1 MAPMTPLN
9 WILFGLVSA
18 ALVFF
23 LVRYLQ
29 STAVSLTGT
38 IGRILFVAG
47 MSAFAWVGVRTL
59 GVNGRLGS
67 LFVTLLY
74 VFVGVVVQFFL
85 GLVLALLTSQDLR
98 GRRFFRVVFLLP
110 MMITPVGVAYMFR
123 MITDTGKGPLKPLW
137 LSLGLVDFS
146 WVTDPWGARLAII
159 LADTWQWVPFMFIVL
174 LAALESQ
181 QVDVME
187 AATVDGANPWQIFR
201 NITWPAILPIGL
213 TLILIRLI
221 EAFKII
227 DLPNI
232 MTNGGPGTAT
242 ESLTLHAFISWRS
255 FDLGNSAALA
265 YRRHTLQRLFSTFPR
280 GGPGVGLLLLRLAL
294 GTAAL
299 VQAKLYLIDP
309 SHTTLGAW
317 IGGLLA
323 ALGGALIVVGFLTP
337 LASALIALGSA
348 GIVFAWFPAP
358 MMNIIDTLLAG
369 GFVIVMSV
377 AIAFLGPGA
386 FSVDCRLFGRREIVI
401 PYPSRPAKP

>member
-1 MAPMTPLN
+1 MEVEHKSKTLVKLESAVLRRKQGIGMRLERWSAMTFLMPAVLALLFLSIFPTIASLYLSLSRFKFARGGFELEFIGLENYRELLSGTEQSRFLGQMAPMTPLN
-9 WILFGLVSA
+9 WILFGLVAA

-23 LVRYLQ
+23 LVRYLRG
-29 STAVSLTGT
+29 TAVSIAGT
-38 IGRILFVAG
+38 VGRILLVTG
-47 MSAFAWVGVRTL
+47 MSALVWVGIRTL
-59 GVNGRLGS
+59 GPDGRLGS

-74 VFVGVVVQFFL
+74 VFVGVAVQFVL

-98 GRRFFRVVFLLP
+98 GRRFFRVIFLLP

-137 LSLGLVDFS
+137 IGLGLAGFS
-146 WVTDPWGARLAII
+146 WVNDPWGARLAII
-159 LADTWQWVPFMFIVL
+159 LADTWQWVPFMFIIL

-201 NITWPAILPIGL
+201 NITWPAILPISL
-213 TLILIRLI
+213 TIILIRLI

-265 YRRHTLQRLFSTFPR
+265 YMLLFVVTLFAGTFINLIRQRM
-280 GGPGVGLLLLRLAL
+280 
-294 GTAAL
+294 AA
-299 VQAKLYLIDP
+299 
-309 SHTTLGAW
+309 
-317 IGGLLA
+317 
-323 ALGGALIVVGFLTP
+323 
-337 LASALIALGSA
+337 
-348 GIVFAWFPAP
+348 
-358 MMNIIDTLLAG
+358 
-369 GFVIVMSV
+369 
-377 AIAFLGPGA
+377 
-386 FSVDCRLFGRREIVI
+386 
-401 PYPSRPAKP
+401 

>member
-1 MAPMTPLN
+1 MEVEHKSQTSVKIESTMQHRKQGLGRRMERWSAMTFLMPAVLALLFLSIFPTIASFYLSLSRFKFARGGFELEFVGLENYRELLSGTEQSRFLGQMAPMTPLN
-9 WILFGLVSA
+9 WILFGLVA
-18 ALVFF
+18 VALIFF
-23 LVRYLQ
+23 LVRYLRG
-29 STAVSLTGT
+29 TAVSTAGT
-38 IGRILFVAG
+38 IGRIIFVAG
-47 MSAFAWVGVRTL
+47 MSTFVWIGIRTL
-59 GVNGRLGS
+59 GPDGRLGS

-74 VFVGVVVQFFL
+74 VFVGVAVQFFL

-137 LSLGLVDFS
+137 IALGLANFS

-265 YRRHTLQRLFSTFPR
+265 YMLLFVVTFFGVTFVQLIRQRL
-280 GGPGVGLLLLRLAL
+280 
-294 GTAAL
+294 AA
-299 VQAKLYLIDP
+299 
-309 SHTTLGAW
+309 
-317 IGGLLA
+317 
-323 ALGGALIVVGFLTP
+323 
-337 LASALIALGSA
+337 
-348 GIVFAWFPAP
+348 
-358 MMNIIDTLLAG
+358 
-369 GFVIVMSV
+369 
-377 AIAFLGPGA
+377 
-386 FSVDCRLFGRREIVI
+386 
-401 PYPSRPAKP
+401 

>member
-1 MAPMTPLN
+1 MDVEHKSKTWVRLESAIQHRKQGLDVRMERWSRMTFLMPAVLALLFLSIFPTIASFYLSLSRFKFARGGFELEFVGLENYRELLVGTEQSRFLGQMAPMTLWY
-9 WILFGLVSA
+9 WIVFGLATAV
-18 ALVFF
+18 LVIF
-23 LVRYLQ
+23 LVRYLRG
-29 STAVSLTGT
+29 TAVSPSGL
-38 IGRILFVAG
+38 IGRLLFVLG
-47 MSAFAWVGVRTL
+47 MSALVWVGIRTL
-59 GVNGRLGS
+59 GPNGRLGS

-85 GLVLALLTSQDLR
+85 GLTLALLTSQDLQ

-137 LSLGLVDFS
+137 ISMGLANFS

-201 NITWPAILPIGL
+201 NITWPAILPVSL

-265 YRRHTLQRLFSTFPR
+265 YILIFVVTFFAVTFVNLIRQRM
-280 GGPGVGLLLLRLAL
+280 
-294 GTAAL
+294 AA
-299 VQAKLYLIDP
+299 
-309 SHTTLGAW
+309 
-317 IGGLLA
+317 
-323 ALGGALIVVGFLTP
+323 
-337 LASALIALGSA
+337 
-348 GIVFAWFPAP
+348 
-358 MMNIIDTLLAG
+358 
-369 GFVIVMSV
+369 
-377 AIAFLGPGA
+377 
-386 FSVDCRLFGRREIVI
+386 
-401 PYPSRPAKP
+401 

>member
-1 MAPMTPLN
+1 MEVEHKSKTSVKLESAVQHRKQGLGLRLERWSSTTFLMPAVLALLFLSIFPTIASLYLSLSRFKFARGGFELEFIGLENYRELLSGTEQSRFLGQMAPMTLWH
-9 WILFGLVSA
+9 WIVFGLVLA
-18 ALVFF
+18 ALVLF
-23 LVRYLQ
+23 LVRYLRG
-29 STAVSLTGT
+29 TAVSAAGT

-74 VFVGVVVQFFL
+74 VFVGVIVQFIL

-187 AATVDGANPWQIFR
+187 AATVDGVNPWQIFR

-265 YRRHTLQRLFSTFPR
+265 YMLLFVVTFFAVIFVNLIRQRL
-280 GGPGVGLLLLRLAL
+280 A
-294 GTAAL
+294 
-299 VQAKLYLIDP
+299 
-309 SHTTLGAW
+309 
-317 IGGLLA
+317 
-323 ALGGALIVVGFLTP
+323 
-337 LASALIALGSA
+337 
-348 GIVFAWFPAP
+348 
-358 MMNIIDTLLAG
+358 
-369 GFVIVMSV
+369 
-377 AIAFLGPGA
+377 
-386 FSVDCRLFGRREIVI
+386 
-401 PYPSRPAKP
+401 

>member
-1 MAPMTPLN
+1 MEVEHKSKASVKLESAIQRRKQGLGSRMERWSTMTFLMPAVLALLFLSIFPTIASLYLSLSRFKFARGGVELEFIGLENYKELLIGTEQSRFLGQMAKMTPLS
-9 WILFGLVSA
+9 WIIFGLA
-18 ALVFF
+18 AVALAFF
-23 LVRYLQ
+23 LVRYLRG
-29 STAVSLTGT
+29 TAVSTAGI
-38 IGRILFVAG
+38 IGRLLFVAG
-47 MSAFAWVGVRTL
+47 MSALAWVGIRTM
-59 GVNGRLGS
+59 GPNGRLGS

-74 VFVGVVVQFFL
+74 VFVGVVVQFIL
-85 GLVLALLTSQDLR
+85 GLILALLTSQDLR

-146 WVTDPWGARLAII
+146 WVTNPWGARLAII

-265 YRRHTLQRLFSTFPR
+265 YMLLFVVTFFAGTFIHLIRQR
-280 GGPGVGLLLLRLAL
+280 A
-294 GTAAL
+294 
-299 VQAKLYLIDP
+299 
-309 SHTTLGAW
+309 
-317 IGGLLA
+317 
-323 ALGGALIVVGFLTP
+323 
-337 LASALIALGSA
+337 
-348 GIVFAWFPAP
+348 
-358 MMNIIDTLLAG
+358 
-369 GFVIVMSV
+369 V
-377 AIAFLGPGA
+377 A
-386 FSVDCRLFGRREIVI
+386 
-401 PYPSRPAKP
+401 

>member
-1 MAPMTPLN
+1 LAANPSVQNFVMEVEHKSKTWIRIESAIQHRKQGLGVRMERRSRMAFLMPAVLALLFLSIFPTIASFYLSLSRFKFARGGFELAFIGLENYRELLVGTEQSRFLGQMAPMTLWR
-9 WILFGLVSA
+9 WIVFGLVTA
-18 ALVFF
+18 VLAIFM
-23 LVRYLQ
+23 VRYLRG
-29 STAVSLTGT
+29 TAVSLTGI
-38 IGRILFVAG
+38 IGRLLFVAV
-47 MSAFAWVGVRTL
+47 MSALVWVGVRTL
-59 GVNGRLGS
+59 GADGRLGS

-74 VFVGVVVQFFL
+74 VFVGVVAQFIL
-85 GLVLALLTSQDLR
+85 GLSLALLTSQDLW

-137 LSLGLVDFS
+137 ISMGLANFS

-201 NITWPAILPIGL
+201 NITWPAILPVSL

-221 EAFKII
+221 EAFKVI

-265 YRRHTLQRLFSTFPR
+265 YMLLFVVTFFAVTFIHLIRQRLA
-280 GGPGVGLLLLRLAL
+280 V
-294 GTAAL
+294 
-299 VQAKLYLIDP
+299 
-309 SHTTLGAW
+309 
-317 IGGLLA
+317 
-323 ALGGALIVVGFLTP
+323 
-337 LASALIALGSA
+337 
-348 GIVFAWFPAP
+348 
-358 MMNIIDTLLAG
+358 
-369 GFVIVMSV
+369 
-377 AIAFLGPGA
+377 
-386 FSVDCRLFGRREIVI
+386 
-401 PYPSRPAKP
+401 

>member
-1 MAPMTPLN
+1 MEVEHKSKTSVKLESATQRRKQGLGSRMERWSGMTFLMPAVLALLFLAIFPTIASLYLSLSRFKFAKGGFELEFIGLENYRELLAGTEQSRFLGQMAPMTPLN
-9 WILFGLVSA
+9 WILFGLVA
-18 ALVFF
+18 VALVFF
-23 LVRYLQ
+23 LVRYLRG
-29 STAVSLTGT
+29 TAVSAAGI
-38 IGRILFVAG
+38 IGRLLFVAG
-47 MSAFAWVGVRTL
+47 MGAFAWVGIRTFAP
-59 GVNGRLGS
+59 NGRLGS

-74 VFVGVVVQFFL
+74 VFVGVIAQFFL

-201 NITWPAILPIGL
+201 RITWPAILPIGL

-265 YRRHTLQRLFSTFPR
+265 YMLLFVVTFFAITFVNLIRQRL
-280 GGPGVGLLLLRLAL
+280 
-294 GTAAL
+294 AA
-299 VQAKLYLIDP
+299 
-309 SHTTLGAW
+309 
-317 IGGLLA
+317 
-323 ALGGALIVVGFLTP
+323 
-337 LASALIALGSA
+337 
-348 GIVFAWFPAP
+348 
-358 MMNIIDTLLAG
+358 
-369 GFVIVMSV
+369 
-377 AIAFLGPGA
+377 
-386 FSVDCRLFGRREIVI
+386 
-401 PYPSRPAKP
+401 

>member
-1 MAPMTPLN
+1 MAANPSFQTIIMEVERKSQTSVEIESTLQHWKQGLGSHMERWSAMTFLMPAVLALLFLSIFPTIASFYLSLSRFKFARGGFELEFIGLENYRNLLSGREQSRFLGQMAPMTPMH
-9 WILFGLVSA
+9 WIIFGLVTA
-18 ALVFF
+18 VLFIF
-23 LVRYLQ
+23 LVRYLR
-29 STAVSLTGT
+29 STAVSPSG
-38 IGRILFVAG
+38 IVGRILFVVG
-47 MSAFAWVGVRTL
+47 MSALVWVGIRTL
-59 GVNGRLGS
+59 GPNGRLGS

-74 VFVGVVVQFFL
+74 VFVGVVVQFFF

-137 LSLGLVDFS
+137 ISMGLANFS
-146 WVTDPWGARLAII
+146 WVSDPWGARLAII
-159 LADTWQWVPFMFIVL
+159 LADTWQWIPFMFIVL

-201 NITWPAILPIGL
+201 HITWPAILPISL
-213 TLILIRLI
+213 TLILIRSI

-265 YRRHTLQRLFSTFPR
+265 YM
-280 GGPGVGLLLLRLAL
+280 LLLVVTFFAI
-294 GTAAL
+294 TFI
-299 VQAKLYLIDP
+299 QLIRQRM
-309 SHTTLGAW
+309 A
-317 IGGLLA
+317 
-323 ALGGALIVVGFLTP
+323 V
-337 LASALIALGSA
+337 
-348 GIVFAWFPAP
+348 
-358 MMNIIDTLLAG
+358 
-369 GFVIVMSV
+369 
-377 AIAFLGPGA
+377 
-386 FSVDCRLFGRREIVI
+386 
-401 PYPSRPAKP
+401 

>member
-1 MAPMTPLN
+1 
-9 WILFGLVSA
+9 
-18 ALVFF
+18 
-23 LVRYLQ
+23 
-29 STAVSLTGT
+29 
-38 IGRILFVAG
+38 
-47 MSAFAWVGVRTL
+47 
-59 GVNGRLGS
+59 
-67 LFVTLLY
+67 
-74 VFVGVVVQFFL
+74 
-85 GLVLALLTSQDLR
+85 
-98 GRRFFRVVFLLP
+98 

-146 WVTDPWGARLAII
+146 WVTNPWGARLAII

-265 YRRHTLQRLFSTFPR
+265 YMLLFVVTFFAGTFIHLIRQR
-280 GGPGVGLLLLRLAL
+280 A
-294 GTAAL
+294 
-299 VQAKLYLIDP
+299 
-309 SHTTLGAW
+309 
-317 IGGLLA
+317 
-323 ALGGALIVVGFLTP
+323 
-337 LASALIALGSA
+337 
-348 GIVFAWFPAP
+348 
-358 MMNIIDTLLAG
+358 
-369 GFVIVMSV
+369 V
-377 AIAFLGPGA
+377 A
-386 FSVDCRLFGRREIVI
+386 
-401 PYPSRPAKP
+401 

>member
-1 MAPMTPLN
+1 MTFLMPAVLALLFLSIFPTIASFYLSLSRFKFARGGFELAFIGLENYRELLSGTEQSRFLGQMAPMTFWR
-9 WILFGLVSA
+9 WIVFGLVA
-18 ALVFF
+18 AVLVSF
-23 LVRYLQ
+23 LLRYLRG
-29 STAVSLTGT
+29 TAVSRTGI
-38 IGRILFVAG
+38 IGRLLFVVV
-47 MSAFAWVGVRTL
+47 MSALAWVGIRTV
-59 GVNGRLGS
+59 GVDGRLGS

-74 VFVGVVVQFFL
+74 VFVGVAVQFFL

-137 LSLGLVDFS
+137 IALGLANFS

-159 LADTWQWVPFMFIVL
+159 LADTWQWIPFMFIVL

-201 NITWPAILPIGL
+201 NITWPAILPISL

-265 YRRHTLQRLFSTFPR
+265 YMLLFVVTFFAVTFVQLIRQRM
-280 GGPGVGLLLLRLAL
+280 
-294 GTAAL
+294 AA
-299 VQAKLYLIDP
+299 
-309 SHTTLGAW
+309 
-317 IGGLLA
+317 
-323 ALGGALIVVGFLTP
+323 
-337 LASALIALGSA
+337 
-348 GIVFAWFPAP
+348 
-358 MMNIIDTLLAG
+358 
-369 GFVIVMSV
+369 
-377 AIAFLGPGA
+377 
-386 FSVDCRLFGRREIVI
+386 
-401 PYPSRPAKP
+401 